1 MALGGPWKVEVMAN
15 FLYGPFPS
23 QKNEMIDIMLC
34 SFREI
39 TAPCVAKVLASSKRG
54 GRSPD
59 N

>member
-1 MALGGPWKVEVMAN
+1 MGGPWKLEVMAN
-15 FLYGPFPS
+15 FLNGPFPS
-23 QKNEMIDIMLC
+23 QKNEMFDMLC

-39 TAPCVAKVLASSKRG
+39 TVSCVAKVLASSKRG